1 MEQKGIGD
9 GGNRPAKTK
18 KPQNPGCGW
27 GTRSRMVWELGK
39 MRDGSRGELS
49 SKAEMSVAWGSLET
63 ELLRCSTKARR
74 PQAICFSFSAEVIY
88 SRIHRERYFSFWFLE
103 LLENWVLLKGQN
115 HNEL

>member
-1 MEQKGIGD
+1 MEGIDWPRQRSLKILAVAGEPEA
-9 GGNRPAKTK
+9 GW
-18 KPQNPGCGW
+18 CGQ
-27 GTRSRMVWELGK
+27 
-39 MRDGSRGELS
+39 RDGSRGELS

-63 ELLRCSTKARR
+63 ELPRCSTKARR